1 MKSDTFLSRLDAH
14 RQAGRVDDD
23 TFQRIADHEAK
34 HPSPSPQ
41 TFGGITDDVGEDQGG
56 SVPFLEHGKRFSLAV
71 VAAIGAT
78 LVLVGVGLLGS
89 LINDMFEIDAIG
101 ILFGLLAVVAWIGP
115 RMDLDGRAGVFVGEA
130 RSILFGVS
138 ALIAVLWFFW
148 EVVDLSWEDTFGPA
162 NIFEWGPL
170 LGVAVASVLF
180 ARRMDAWVSY
190 CASWILWFW
199 PVIAAVDQLSENGAA
214 VSHFAVMGTLAFV
227 LWREWSDE
235 HRTASSSIQATF
247 LSMMLGIMAW
257 WSLEVFSDVLDN
269 DLVVPLLYVAGW
281 MAWME
286 WFRRNKSDQ
295 YYPNGV
301 SKSWPALLGVAV
313 FYTGVPLYTGF
324 ALAEESGIE
333 DIALAGF
340 DLSLGFVYGLA
351 FHALMGLQ
359 MFNWV
364 PQDVVVKPSLSHP
377 GTFSGSV
384 FFVMA
389 FIWFLF
395 AAVDFLEDLAGYVFL
410 PLGLLVLLIGTKRL
424 IGSSE
429 PLSQDR
435 DVA

>member
-1 MKSDTFLSRLDAH
+1 MD
-14 RQAGRVDDD
+14 GD

-34 HPSPSPQ
+34 NPSSSPQ
-41 TFGGITDDVGEDQGG
+41 ATVGFTDDVLEDEGG
-56 SVPFLEHGKRFSLAV
+56 NASFIESGKRFSLAV

-89 LINDMFEIDAIG
+89 LIDDMSDRDVIG
-101 ILFGLLAVVAWIGP
+101 ILYGLLAVVAYIGP

-162 NIFEWGPL
+162 NVFEWGPL

-190 CASWILWFW
+190 CATWNLWFW
-199 PVIAAVDQLSENGAA
+199 PLFAAVDQQSESAGA
-214 VSHFAVMGTLAFV
+214 VSLFAVMACLAFV

-235 HRTASSSIQATF
+235 DRTASSGIQATF

-257 WSLEVFSDVLDN
+257 WSLEIFSELRFLDN
-269 DLVVPLLYVAGW
+269 EFIVPLLYVGGW

-286 WFRRNKSDQ
+286 WFRRNKRPQ
-295 YYPNGV
+295 FYTNGV

-324 ALAEESGIE
+324 MLAEESGVE
-333 DIALAGF
+333 EIALAGF
-340 DLSLGFVYGLA
+340 DLSLGFVYGLIL
-351 FHALMGLQ
+351 HALMGLQ

-377 GTFSGSV
+377 GTFSGSI

-389 FIWFLF
+389 FVWFLF
-395 AAVDFLEDLAGYVFL
+395 GAVDFLEDLAGYVFL
-410 PLGLLVLLIGTKRL
+410 PLGLLMLLYGTKRL
-424 IGSSE
+424 IAGSDASATVNHE
-429 PLSQDR
+429 
-435 DVA
+435 